1 MVFKLGPRGLGY
13 YRDVPKTAIS
23 LMQLLPAVADASPI
37 VLQLDQVISEQ
48 MFDLKLRPM
57 LEAICEYDDV

>member
-1 MVFKLGPRGLGY
+1 MINCGNML
-13 YRDVPKTAIS
+13 
-23 LMQLLPAVADASPI
+23 DASLYPMSRAEFFSRI
-37 VLQLDQVISEQ
+37 YQKKALVIKGQPKGRFDQVISEQ